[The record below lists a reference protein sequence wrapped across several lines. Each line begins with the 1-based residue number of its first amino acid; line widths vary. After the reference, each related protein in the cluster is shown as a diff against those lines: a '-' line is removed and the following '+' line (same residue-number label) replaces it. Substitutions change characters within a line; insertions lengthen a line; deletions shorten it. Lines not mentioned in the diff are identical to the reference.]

1 MEIILVVEDLL
12 EEQQKAKE
20 AAMKNGFR
28 PAITA
33 TLKDALRI
41 WQSLEGKLVGIVTDL
56 HFPEMTSDKPEW
68 SDASKPCGL
77 AIVAEATRRG
87 TSVVVCSDI
96 NHHFA
101 EYVKNVIS
109 VLEQFHPDKH
119 IPTIMNAKDWPR
131 AMTNLSELLKKKKGA
146 QG

>member
-1 MEIILVVEDLL
+1 MEIILIVEDLV

-20 AAMKNGFR
+20 AAMRHGFR

-33 TLKDALRI
+33 TLEDAMRI

-56 HFPEMTSDKPEW
+56 HFPEKTSENPEW
-68 SDASKPCGL
+68 SDANKPCGL

-87 TSVVVCSDI
+87 ISVVVCSDI

-101 EYVKNVIS
+101 EYVTK
-109 VLEQFHPDKH
+109 VLTVLQEFHPDKH
-119 IPTIMNAKDWPR
+119 IPMTMNSKNWDR
-131 AMTNLSELLKKKKGA
+131 AMENLARLLKNKKEA
-146 QG
+146 QE